1 MSIQRIT
8 KDNIEVF
15 ALHTYPERTYT
26 SSSNGI
32 TGSVLLFA
40 RENRVLKDAYASEDY
55 GESIFQVNSLEDLR
69 KTVIRSAEVTGS
81 NIAGGMEAYLEGVN
95 SGSLSQAWSKKLE
108 VTRFVPSVK
117 FTKDTLRKA
126 AVKDILFPYY
136 RTAYPCL
143 NWGFTN
149 YHTLNFFTASSVP
162 STSALIYPAGTG
174 SLVAGD
180 EFLYSPSG
188 SFTFEFY
195 INPRYTTD
203 APGGEFRAGTILHL
217 SSSYSISLI
226 SGSGRDINGY
236 LDTYHIMLQLSH
248 SADIPPSTIA
258 PGGSGFVT
266 SLGAGYRPDLIF
278 TSSEIPRNS
287 WSHVAIRW
295 EAPNGSGTNPGQYT
309 GSFVI
314 DGKKDTT
321 FYIPS
326 ASVIPQSFTNPQGD
340 PDALF
345 VGNYYD
351 GPNNGTSV
359 GTPLLARFF
368 NAWHSFH
375 DGVTNF
381 YPTVPVDETTAYNP
395 SDPSLSD
402 IDPSKYSL
410 SHPLNAEV
418 HDIRIYSGH
427 RTLGDIDLDRKSGP
441 TDLNGLLFYLPPF
454 FVRETRERDILQTP
468 FKSVRTTTD
477 DPFNVSLSFGV
488 AARLINLSNFTRE
501 LVRGEYPRLFH
512 LSASEITTTTTALPA
527 NTFLYQNPSTVKG
540 NLTVLPCDNGLFTPN
555 FDLLKTGTSPDASPP
570 VSGTLTDKFVSDT
583 GILRYDLVS
592 LNEMVLTSSYF
603 TQIAPFDAY
612 ALSSGT
618 ISAALQ
624 GATPEDPGIESGPI
638 LTVLD
643 RTRDP
648 SSNEVTFFDV
658 SNLFYGRRIIPET
671 FTVLDSNISGS
682 DGKIGMRI
690 RDNGAGGLYRADAN
704 TAHAEW
710 SNIGSIVYDEGLA
723 VVTDPTAIFY
733 GKDQFEVTMKG
744 MRPIFVKEI
753 NVLAPAGTVN
763 SSSNP
768 NWIPVPPTDNANETA
783 NKFVYI
789 THVNLHDDN
798 LNIVGKASLAQPL
811 VKRSDDKFLIRLK
824 MDY

>member
-15 ALHTYPERTYT
+15 ALHTYPERTYV

-40 RENRVLKDAYASEDY
+40 RENRVLKDAYPNEDY
-55 GESIFQVNSLEDLR
+55 GSTVLQVNSLDELR

-81 NIAGGMEAYLEGVN
+81 DISGGMDAYLEGVN
-95 SGSLSQAWSKKLE
+95 SGSLSPAWGKKLE
-108 VTRFVPSVK
+108 VTRFIPSVK
-117 FTKDTLRKA
+117 FTKDTLRKS
-126 AVKDILFPYY
+126 AVKEVLFPYY

-162 STSALIYPAGTG
+162 STSALIYPSGTG
-174 SLVAGD
+174 SLDAGD
-180 EFLYSPSG
+180 LFPYSPSG
-188 SFTFEFY
+188 SFTFEFH

-203 APGGEFRAGTILHL
+203 GPHGQFRAGSILHL
-217 SSSYSISLI
+217 SSSYCVSLI

-236 LDTYHIMLQLSH
+236 LDTYRIMLQLSH
-248 SADIPPSTIA
+248 SADIPPSTLA
-258 PGGSGFVT
+258 PGGTGFVT

-287 WSHVAIRW
+287 WSHIAIRW
-295 EAPNGSGTNPGQYT
+295 EAPNGLGTNPGQYT

-314 DGKKDTT
+314 DGVKDTQ

-345 VGNYYD
+345 VGNYYN
-351 GPNNGTSV
+351 GPNRGDAT
-359 GTPLLARFF
+359 GIPLLARFF

-381 YPTVPVDETTAYNP
+381 YPTTFVDETTAKSAP
-395 SDPSLSD
+395 DLDD
-402 IDPSKYSL
+402 IDPAYYDL

-418 HDIRIYSGH
+418 HDIRIYDCH
-427 RTLGDIDLDRKSGP
+427 RTLGDIELDRSSGP
-441 TDLNGLLFYLPPF
+441 NDLTGLMFYLPPF

-488 AARLINLSNFTRE
+488 AGRLINLSNFTRE
-501 LVRGEYPRLFH
+501 FVRKEYPRLFH
-512 LSASEITTTTTALPA
+512 LTASEITSTTTALPA

-540 NLTVLPCDNGLFTPN
+540 NLTILPCDNGLFAPN
-555 FDLLKTGTSPDASPP
+555 FDLLRTGSTPTASPP
-570 VSGTLTDKFVSDT
+570 ISGTLTDKFVSDT
-583 GILRYDLVS
+583 GVLRYDLVS
-592 LNEMVLTSSYF
+592 LDEMVLTSSYF
-603 TQIAPFDAY
+603 TQLAPFDAY
-612 ALSSGT
+612 ALSTGT
-618 ISAALQ
+618 IAAALA

-638 LTVLD
+638 LTILD

-648 SSNEVTFFDV
+648 SSNEVTFFDI
-658 SNLFYGRRIIPET
+658 SNLFYGRKIMPET
-671 FTVLDSNISGS
+671 FTVFDQSLTGS
-682 DGKIGMRI
+682 DGKVGMHI
-690 RDNGAGGLYRADAN
+690 RDNGMGGLYRADSL
-704 TAHAEW
+704 TDHAKW

-723 VVTDPTAIFY
+723 VVTDPTAMFY

-753 NVLAPAGTVN
+753 NVLAPAGSVN

-768 NWIPVPPTDNANETA
+768 NWIPVPPTPNANETA
-783 NKFVYI
+783 DKFVYI

-798 LNIVGKASLAQPL
+798 LNVVGKASLAQPL
-811 VKRSDDKFLIRLK
+811 VKRSDDKFLVRLK
-824 MDY
+824 IDY

>member
-8 KDNIEVF
+8 QDNIEVF
-15 ALHTYPERTYT
+15 ALHTYPERTYV

-40 RENRVLKDAYASEDY
+40 RENRVLKDAYANEDY
-55 GESIFQVNSLEDLR
+55 GATILQVNTLEDLR
-69 KTVIRSAEVTGS
+69 RTIIRSAGTPGS
-81 NIAGGMEAYLEGVN
+81 DISGGLEEYLQGVN
-95 SGSLSQAWSKKLE
+95 SGSLSPAWSKKLE
-108 VTRFVPSVK
+108 VTRFIPSVK
-117 FTKDTLRKA
+117 FTKDTLRKS
-126 AVKDILFPYY
+126 AVKNVLFPYY

-174 SLVAGD
+174 SIVGGD
-180 EFLYSPSG
+180 IFPYSPNG

-195 INPRYTTD
+195 VNPRYTTD
-203 APGGEFRAGTILHL
+203 EPGGDFKAGTILHL
-217 SSSYSISLI
+217 SSSYAISLI

-236 LDTYHIMLQLSH
+236 VDTYRVLLQLSH
-248 SADIPPSTIA
+248 SADIAPSTLA
-258 PGGSGFVT
+258 PGGTGFST

-278 TSSEIPRNS
+278 TSSEISRNT
-287 WSHVAIRW
+287 WNHVAIRW
-295 EAPNGSGTNPGQYT
+295 EAPEGAGENTNQYT

-314 DGKKDTT
+314 NGVKDTV

-326 ASVIPQSFTNPQGD
+326 ASVIPQSFSNPQGD

-345 VGNYYD
+345 IGNYYD

-368 NAWHSFH
+368 NINASYEQGLTPLYVGAY
-375 DGVTNF
+375 DPANVAPDYTDIPGS
-381 YPTVPVDETTAYNP
+381 AYN
-395 SDPSLSD
+395 
-402 IDPSKYSL
+402 L
-410 SHPLNAEV
+410 SHPLNAEI
-418 HDIRIYSGH
+418 HDIRIYDSH
-427 RTLGDIDLDRKSGP
+427 RTLGDIDADRQSGP
-441 TDLNGLLFYLPPF
+441 SDLSGLIFYLPPF
-454 FVRETRERDILQTP
+454 FVRESRTRDVLQTP
-468 FKSVRTTTD
+468 FKSIRATTD

-488 AARLINLSNFTRE
+488 AGRLINLANFTRE
-501 LVRGEYPRLFH
+501 FVRAEYPRLFH
-512 LSASEITTTTTALPA
+512 LTASELTTSTTARAA
-527 NTFLYQNPSTVKG
+527 NVFLYQNPSTVKG
-540 NLTVLPCDNGLFTPN
+540 NLTILPCDNGLFTPN
-555 FDLLKTGTSPDASPP
+555 FDLLRTGSSPDTSPP
-570 VSGTLTDKFVSDT
+570 VSGTLTDKFVSDV

-592 LNEMVLTSSYF
+592 LNEMVLTSSYI
-603 TQIAPFDAY
+603 TQIAPFEVA

-638 LTVLD
+638 LTILD

-648 SSNEVTFFDV
+648 SSNEVTFFDI
-658 SNLFYGRRIIPET
+658 SNLFYGRKVMPET
-671 FTVLDSNISGS
+671 LTFFDSSLTGS
-682 DGKIGMRI
+682 DGKVSMRI

-704 TAHAEW
+704 SAHATW
-710 SNIGSIVYDEGLA
+710 SNIGSVVYDEGLA

-733 GKDQFEVTMKG
+733 GKDQFEVSMKG
-744 MRPIFVKEI
+744 MRPVFVKEI
-753 NVLAPAGTVN
+753 NVLAPAGSVN

-783 NKFVYI
+783 DKFVYI

-811 VKRSDDKFLIRLK
+811 VKRSDDKFLVRLK